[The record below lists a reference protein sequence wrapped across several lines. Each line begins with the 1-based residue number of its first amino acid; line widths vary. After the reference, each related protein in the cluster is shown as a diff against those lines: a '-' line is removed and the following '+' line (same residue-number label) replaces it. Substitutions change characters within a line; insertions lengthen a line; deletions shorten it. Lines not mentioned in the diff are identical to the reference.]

1 MDTGIYFLRQN
12 IDPEFFGEKARLW
25 SMEARSAEQ
34 AGELNRALYAV
45 PRAGEYLLKAYIAS
59 KGILPPS
66 GSELDSALSPLL
78 STLPEEES
86 RGLCQ
91 ARDAYSEL
99 FNMRWRGL
107 YEPEPAVVQCLEN
120 AFKCLGIIESFLET
134 SYHQNKK
141 EPSDE
146 R

>member
-1 MDTGIYFLRQN
+1 
-12 IDPEFFGEKARLW
+12 
-25 SMEARSAEQ
+25 MEARSAEQ

-59 KGILPPS
+59 KGLLPPS

-78 STLPEEES
+78 PTLPGEES
-86 RGLCQ
+86 QGLCQ
-91 ARDAYSEL
+91 ARDAYSGL
-99 FNMRWRGL
+99 FGMRWRGL

-120 AFKCLGIIESFLET
+120 AFKWLAIIESFLET
-134 SYHQNKK
+134 SDHQNKQDKK